1 MPGALLGPLELA
13 VARRAGSVLPGD
25 RAAPGMGQGTEL
37 AQLRAYEPGD
47 DVRRLD
53 PAATARTGIPHVRM
67 QVPERQLTSWM
78 VLDLSAS
85 MAFGTADR
93 LKSDVAEGAALVLGR
108 LATRRGGRLGMI
120 TCGTAHERRVPP
132 RGGRVGYVALQK
144 ILAEGVSEDGRD
156 DESVLARALVRTGRL
171 ARQTGLIVVISDF
184 RGPRRWRRDMSNLGY
199 RHALLAI
206 EVRDPREGA
215 LPDVGHLSLID
226 PETGRHLRVDSSD
239 RSLRERY
246 ATAERQ
252 QRDGVAADLRHAGAQ
267 HVVLSTEGD
276 WLRTLGRAL
285 GATPRGGTHRAGR
298 P

>member
-25 RAAPGMGQGTEL
+25 RQAPGMGQGTEL

-93 LKSDVAEGAALVLGR
+93 LKSDVVEGAGLVVGR
-108 LATRRGGRLGMI
+108 LATRRGGRLGLV
-120 TCGTAHERRVPP
+120 TFGTGDERLVPP

-144 ILAEGVSEDGRD
+144 ILADGVGEDGRD
-156 DESVLARALVRTGRL
+156 DEAGLARALTRMGRL
-171 ARQTGLIVVISDF
+171 ARQTGLVVVISDF
-184 RGPRRWRRDMSNLGY
+184 RGPRLWRRHMASLGH
-199 RHALLAI
+199 RQALLAI
-206 EVRDPREGA
+206 EVRDPREGQ
-215 LPDVGHLSLID
+215 LPDVGHLSLVD

-239 RSLRERY
+239 RRLRARY
-246 ATAERQ
+246 AASERE
-252 QRDGVAADLRHAGAQ
+252 QREAVAADLRHAGAQ
-267 HVVLSTEGD
+267 HVVLSTEGE
-276 WLRTLGRAL
+276 WLRELGRAL
-285 GATPRGGTHRAGR
+285 GTPRR
-298 P
+298 

>member
-25 RAAPGMGQGTEL
+25 RVAPGMGNGTEL

-53 PAATARTGIPHVRM
+53 PAATARTGVPHVRM

-93 LKSDVAEGAALVLGR
+93 LKSDVAEGASLVLGR
-108 LATRRGGRLGMI
+108 LTTRRGGRLGLV
-120 TCGTAHERRVPP
+120 TCGIEHERRVPP
-132 RGGRVGYVALQK
+132 RGGRVGYVALEK
-144 ILAEGVSEDGRD
+144 VLAEGVAEDGRD
-156 DESVLARALVRTGRL
+156 DEHALARALKRTGRL
-171 ARQTGLIVVISDF
+171 ARQTGLVVVISDF
-184 RGPRRWRRDMSNLGY
+184 RGPRRWRRDMSSLGH
-199 RHALLAI
+199 RHALLAVEI
-206 EVRDPREGA
+206 RDPREGA
-215 LPDVGHLSLID
+215 LPDVGHLSLVD

-239 RSLRERY
+239 ERLRERY
-246 ATAERQ
+246 ARSERQ
-252 QRDGVAADLRHAGAQ
+252 QRDAVAADLRHAGAQ

-276 WLRTLGRAL
+276 WLRVLGRAL
-285 GATPRGGTHRAGR
+285 GAERR
-298 P
+298 